1 MKKKVYIVF
10 LLILILVLVSCQN
23 NETTPLESSKPANSS
38 VGKVESKHST
48 ENKEAKPSSQD
59 ESSTAGISPTPDERS
74 DPELEREDESNAQQS
89 SSQAVQSSFS
99 SGSAKNGSE
108 NKRRHEH
115 SYSRK
120 VISPTCTSEGYTSYS
135 CSCGNMYT
143 DDRVPALGH
152 SYGEWKVVKD
162 ATVSETGLEE
172 QVCSRCGAKNQKIIE
187 KREETSASESPE
199 EPFDIE
205 SWIVY
210 AQNYAVNTAKL
221 NLEPSAIYCW
231 DTPIVAGS
239 HCVYLERDISDRLD
253 QYGKDPSITD
263 VWIWAE
269 PLEDGSYNLF
279 IGYA

>member
-108 NKRRHEH
+108 NKRRHDTVI
-115 SYSRK
+115 RK
-120 VISPTCTSEGYTSYS
+120 VTSLL
-135 CSCGNMYT
+135 
-143 DDRVPALGH
+143 VPL
-152 SYGEWKVVKD
+152 
-162 ATVSETGLEE
+162 
-172 QVCSRCGAKNQKIIE
+172 
-187 KREETSASESPE
+187 
-199 EPFDIE
+199 
-205 SWIVY
+205 
-210 AQNYAVNTAKL
+210 
-221 NLEPSAIYCW
+221 
-231 DTPIVAGS
+231 
-239 HCVYLERDISDRLD
+239 RDIPAILAHAGTCIPMIEFQHWDIHMAN
-253 QYGKDPSITD
+253 GK
-263 VWIWAE
+263 W
-269 PLEDGSYNLF
+269 
-279 IGYA
+279 

>member
-23 NETTPLESSKPANSS
+23 NETTLLESSRPANSS

-48 ENKEAKPSSQD
+48 ENKETKPSSQD
-59 ESSTAGISPTPDERS
+59 ESSTAGISLTPDERS

-99 SGSAKNGSE
+99 PGSVKIGSE
-108 NKRRHEH
+108 NKGRHEH

-172 QVCSRCGAKNQKIIE
+172 QVCSRCGAKNQKII
-187 KREETSASESPE
+187 
-199 EPFDIE
+199 
-205 SWIVY
+205 
-210 AQNYAVNTAKL
+210 
-221 NLEPSAIYCW
+221 
-231 DTPIVAGS
+231 
-239 HCVYLERDISDRLD
+239 
-253 QYGKDPSITD
+253 
-263 VWIWAE
+263 
-269 PLEDGSYNLF
+269 
-279 IGYA
+279 

>member
-38 VGKVESKHST
+38 VGKVESKRST
-48 ENKEAKPSSQD
+48 KPSSQD
-59 ESSTAGISPTPDERS
+59 ESSTAGISLTPDERS

-99 SGSAKNGSE
+99 PGSVKNGSE
-108 NKRRHEH
+108 NKGRHEH

-187 KREETSASESPE
+187 KLEETSA
-199 EPFDIE
+199 
-205 SWIVY
+205 Y
-210 AQNYAVNTAKL
+210 
-221 NLEPSAIYCW
+221 
-231 DTPIVAGS
+231 
-239 HCVYLERDISDRLD
+239 
-253 QYGKDPSITD
+253 
-263 VWIWAE
+263 
-269 PLEDGSYNLF
+269 
-279 IGYA
+279 

>member
-38 VGKVESKHST
+38 VGKVESKRST
-48 ENKEAKPSSQD
+48 KPSSQD
-59 ESSTAGISPTPDERS
+59 ESSTAGISLTPDDRS

-99 SGSAKNGSE
+99 PGSVKNGSE
-108 NKRRHEH
+108 NKGRHEH

-152 SYGEWKVVKD
+152 SYG
-162 ATVSETGLEE
+162 
-172 QVCSRCGAKNQKIIE
+172 
-187 KREETSASESPE
+187 
-199 EPFDIE
+199 
-205 SWIVY
+205 
-210 AQNYAVNTAKL
+210 
-221 NLEPSAIYCW
+221 
-231 DTPIVAGS
+231 
-239 HCVYLERDISDRLD
+239 
-253 QYGKDPSITD
+253 
-263 VWIWAE
+263 
-269 PLEDGSYNLF
+269 
-279 IGYA
+279 